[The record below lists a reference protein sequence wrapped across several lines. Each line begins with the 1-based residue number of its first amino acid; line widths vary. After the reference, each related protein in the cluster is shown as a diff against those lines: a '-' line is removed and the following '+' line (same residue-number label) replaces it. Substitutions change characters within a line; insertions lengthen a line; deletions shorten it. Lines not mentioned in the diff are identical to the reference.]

1 MSAIS
6 PESTI
11 PANANANEDLKKC
24 TLCDRTFLT
33 NRGLN
38 RHLRSCQLKN
48 NGYMSHAKPASL
60 TPEEDIPLHEIYN
73 MKRNA
78 STDRIHYKWG
88 NFPDNIFEKNVS
100 IVYEKVVHWKKNMF
114 LLPSGQAGKRYVDE
128 TTRLM
133 NEWLHDSTMKDV
145 AFKAIMIMPNLLLQ
159 KPSKKSKSKDHLKA
173 LERRIAH
180 WTSGELMELLYE
192 AETIQKS
199 LTSTNRPKTIAE
211 LSKKFI
217 REMQNGNVNG
227 AMKLLTDNMQNGMFR
242 LYVHLSRFMCRIV
255 IPCIQDHSSLVGV
268 KSSLPKVQHRV
279 TQLLWLYMLLR

>member
-1 MSAIS
+1 
-6 PESTI
+6 
-11 PANANANEDLKKC
+11 
-24 TLCDRTFLT
+24 
-33 NRGLN
+33 
-38 RHLRSCQLKN
+38 
-48 NGYMSHAKPASL
+48 MSHAKPASL

-133 NEWLHDSTMKDV
+133 NEWLHDSPMKDV

-173 LERRIAH
+173 LERRITL

-192 AETIQKS
+192 AETS
-199 LTSTNRPKTIAE
+199 LKSTNRPKTIAE

-227 AMKLLTDNMQNGMFR
+227 AMKLLTDNMPNGI
-242 LYVHLSRFMCRIV
+242 LPLNDNTLNQLKQKHPQGKKADVEILLTDNPEKVHPIKLE
-255 IPCIQDHSSLVGV
+255 CIDMQ
-268 KSSLPKVQHRV
+268 
-279 TQLLWLYMLLR
+279 TW